1 MNISKDN
8 YCDYKVLKRSNK
20 ACLVEMKNKLT
31 HEKEYC
37 ILDIMSGAFPVR
49 GTYEEMLVA
58 YEQINA
64 FFSK

>member
-1 MNISKDN
+1 M
-8 YCDYKVLKRSNK
+8 KRSNK